1 MGYQRSVAA
10 LALLAV
16 LFTACRKEEEDVPPT
31 ITLVRPSDGFAFT
44 VPDTLEVELDA
55 YSEGPLDRVLI
66 SLLNAQGVP
75 VVPVLSL
82 APTGNPAHIEV
93 PLPVTSEALASGTY
107 RLVAEARSG
116 EASARAEAD
125 VQITAA
131 PLRLRHVI
139 VLTRPA
145 PDQMGI
151 QRIDSLGELQA
162 VSTVLADLNGADVSS
177 AAGAFFTIGPYTG
190 PLTAYAADGG
200 ATRWARPN
208 GSNAGIPWFTSL
220 DVCADGLLHVGTT
233 DGLLRAYTPA
243 NGAVAAIATLANG
256 YRSGRCAVVGDRLL
270 IAQNATAGGQHLLR
284 VCASPGGAYITDHAL
299 DLEVVRIDGR
309 TNTQALLFGNRNGQ
323 GIVQERSIAGGGGWE
338 PRTWS
343 SPISAAER
351 VDANT
356 WIVALEDGRIERFTY
371 TNAGS
376 LNIGAGAPVRDLG
389 LDPVSGVMFA
399 VRGQEAIAFDP
410 GNGAVAASWALG
422 AEGAWVLPVLNR

>member
-10 LALLAV
+10 LAFFAV
-16 LFTACRKEEEDVPPT
+16 LFSACRKEEEDVPPT
-31 ITLVRPSDGFAFT
+31 IALVRPSDGFSFT

-82 APTGNPAHIEV
+82 TPTGNPAHIEV
-93 PLPVTSEALASGTY
+93 PLPVTNEALASGNY

-116 EASARAEAD
+116 EASARAEAE

-145 PDQMGI
+145 PDQLGI
-151 QRIDSLGELQA
+151 QRIDSLGELHA

-177 AAGAFFTIGPYTG
+177 TAGSFFTIGPYTG

-208 GSNAGIPWFTSL
+208 SSNAGIPWFTSL

-284 VCASPGGAYITDHAL
+284 VCASPGGAFITDHAL

-323 GIVQERSIAGGGGWE
+323 GVVQERSITGGGGWE

-351 VDANT
+351 LDANA
-356 WIVALEDGRIERFTY
+356 WIVALEDGSIERFTY
-371 TNAGS
+371 ANAGS
-376 LNIGAGAPVRDLG
+376 LTIGAGAPLRDLG

-410 GNGAVAASWALG
+410 GNGAVVASWALG